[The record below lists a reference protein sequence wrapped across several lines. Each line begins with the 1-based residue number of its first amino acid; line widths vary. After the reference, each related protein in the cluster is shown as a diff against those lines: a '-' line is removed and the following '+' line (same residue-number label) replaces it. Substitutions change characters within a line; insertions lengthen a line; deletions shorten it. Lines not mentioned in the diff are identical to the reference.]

1 MQFELFIALR
11 YLFTRKHHSFISII
25 SVVSVL
31 GVALG
36 VAALIIV
43 LGVMTGFSNEL
54 RDKILG
60 VNAHV
65 MVLSLEGG
73 FTDYEPFVEKAS
85 QVRGVEGVTP
95 FIYSEVMLSSS
106 NGVKG
111 VVLRGIDPRTAGAV
125 LNIEKTMKVGKLADL
140 EATDGPP
147 RILIGKEL
155 SKRLALGMGS
165 RVNLLS
171 PSGKRTAA
179 GFTPK
184 VEIFDVSGV
193 FQTGMFEYD
202 STLAFVS
209 LESARKLLGLKRIRA
224 TGLEL
229 KVNDVYKAAAI
240 AKRVRSVLGPT
251 VYTRNWME
259 MNANLFSALEL
270 EKTAMAIILVLIV
283 LVGSFSII
291 TTLVMMVM
299 EKTKDIA
306 ILMSMGA
313 TRRNI
318 RRIFMLQGTAIGF
331 VGTFLG
337 YVLGIGAN
345 LLLQEYQFI
354 KLPQDVYSMD
364 HLPVQMEAL
373 DLVGIGVAAMILCFV
388 ATIYPA
394 LQASRLNPADALRF
408 E

>member
-1 MQFELFIALR
+1 MQFELFVALR
-11 YLFTRKHHSFISII
+11 YLFSRKHHSFISII

-73 FTDYEPFVEKAS
+73 FTDYEPILEKAS
-85 QVRGVEGVTP
+85 KVPGVLGVTP
-95 FIYSEVMLSSS
+95 FIYSEVMLSSA

-111 VVLRGIDPRTAGAV
+111 VVLRGIDPRTAGSV
-125 LNIEKTMKVGKLADL
+125 LNIEKNMKLGKLSGL
-140 EATDGPP
+140 ESTDGPP
-147 RILIGKEL
+147 RIIVGKEL
-155 SKRLALGMGS
+155 SKRLALGLGS

-171 PSGKRTAA
+171 PSGNRSAA

-184 VEIFDVSGV
+184 VEIFDVAGI

-209 LESARKLLGLKRIRA
+209 LESARKLLGLKRVRA

-229 KVNDVYKAAAI
+229 KVDDVYQASAI
-240 AKRVRSVLGPT
+240 AKRVKAVLGPT
-251 VYTRNWME
+251 VYTRDWME
-259 MNANLFSALEL
+259 MNANLFAALEL

-313 TRRNI
+313 TRGNI
-318 RRIFMLQGTAIGF
+318 RRIFMFQGTAIGF
-331 VGTFLG
+331 VGTFFG
-337 YVLGIGAN
+337 YLLGIGAN

-364 HLPVQMEAL
+364 HLPVQMETL
-373 DLVGIGVAAMILCFV
+373 DLVGIGVAAMALCFV

-394 LQASRLNPADALRF
+394 LQASRLNPAEALRF